1 MPSSFRSLV
10 VPCWGAFLLAGC
22 AFTGGVPDRVEDKI
36 QSYYAAHAVEEGGQC
51 AAPEMASMERRKVL
65 ASSAERTVLRVRYS
79 YFDASEGATP
89 AWPLV
94 FDKNRACTGSAERDF
109 TLERGRLGYA
119 VVDMSGPTRA
129 E

>member
-1 MPSSFRSLV
+1 MRAHARSLIAPSLASV
-10 VPCWGAFLLAGC
+10 LVAGC
-22 AFTGGVPDRVEDKI
+22 AYTGDVPDRLEDKI
-36 QSYYAAHAVEEGGQC
+36 QGYYAAHAVEEDGQC
-51 AAPEMASMERRKVL
+51 ATPEMAGMTRRKVV

-79 YFDASEGATP
+79 YFDASEGTTP

-94 FDKNRACTGSAERDF
+94 LDGNRACTGSAEREF

-119 VVDMSGPTRA
+119 VVRMSGPTRA